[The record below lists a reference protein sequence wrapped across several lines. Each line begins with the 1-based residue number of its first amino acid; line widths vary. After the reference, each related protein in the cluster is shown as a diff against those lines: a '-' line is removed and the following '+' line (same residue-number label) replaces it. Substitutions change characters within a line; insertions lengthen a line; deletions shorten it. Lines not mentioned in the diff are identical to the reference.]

1 MNAEGR
7 EGGRSRSGSSNAA
20 ADAPRIRV
28 TTTLIT
34 ISPSPSHGITAIII
48 AMKMTKTWIHGK
60 TKTTTGENFKQKGDE
75 VYGAAYTGLYAL
87 HICSTKATTHTG
99 AHPSPQ
105 SCYRYL
111 YSQNNQKNLG
121 LTTCSLIQAQVLTLQ
136 SGL

>member
-7 EGGRSRSGSSNAA
+7 EGGRSRSGSSIAAAAADA

-75 VYGAAYTGLYAL
+75 VYGVAYTGPYAL
-87 HICSTKATTHTG
+87 HICSTNKGNNTYWST
-99 AHPSPQ
+99 PKSP
-105 SCYRYL
+105 
-111 YSQNNQKNLG
+111 N
-121 LTTCSLIQAQVLTLQ
+121 VLFLL
-136 SGL
+136 SK